1 RDSKSGETQTYC
13 YESHDSYT
21 PLASIVTRGARHNYY
36 WYHTD
41 INGAPLEVTNEEGKI
56 AWAGKYRLFGELD
69 GSPLA
74 YFTDPALSSTDY
86 DFRQN
91 LRYAGQ
97 YFDNETGLHFNTF
110 RYYAPE
116 TGRFITPDPIG
127 LAGGLNL
134 YQYAPNPMTWID
146 PWGWSF
152 LEIVG
157 DAAQTTG
164 KKFQGAEIYKFTGKV
179 KVEGIVFK
187 KSDYF
192 YLDNLH
198 KDHYETFSS
207 LDKSKGVFNLDGS
220 YNEKKSIKAAKRK
233 GPGC

>member
-1 RDSKSGETQTYC
+1 
-13 YESHDSYT
+13 
-21 PLASIVTRGARHNYY
+21 Y

-116 TGRFITPDPIG
+116 TGRFITPDPLG
-127 LAGGLNL
+127 LAGGLNP
-134 YQYAPNPMTWID
+134 YAYVHNPANWID
-146 PWGWSF
+146 PLG
-152 LEIVG
+152 LAG
-157 DAAQTTG
+157 CDPTG
-164 KKFQGAEIYKFTGKV
+164 Y
-179 KVEGIVFK
+179 
-187 KSDYF
+187 
-192 YLDNLH
+192 H
-198 KDHYETFSS
+198 
-207 LDKSKGVFNLDGS
+207 
-220 YNEKKSIKAAKRK
+220 KRK
-233 GPGC
+233 ALR